1 MLTYRPMFS
10 PQQRAFKVT
19 ISSSL
24 TSILRIEY
32 HQRIIWSKR
41 QLLLLRKRKDQGL
54 NKIRR
59 MVSKEEIDH
68 FKGVIQLLKN
78 KQNKKNLKQVVDIQ
92 SQLLLNLTI
101 LKRTSRTRMIL
112 QSLKKLY
119 KANLITKR
127 FPQINQ
133 LCVDQLIQGRQE

>member
-1 MLTYRPMFS
+1 MFS